1 MKRMV
6 IAIVICLVLVAGLVG
21 CTKVPESGTTD
32 SQAPETSAAAE
43 TSAAVSTETSAPA
56 ESTEEGL
63 HVVYIPIQTGNPYF
77 DPISQGLK
85 DVVEA
90 AGGTYETTA
99 ADVVDPTAQIPL
111 IKAQIQKGVDV
122 ICISPTSVDA
132 LNDVCDEAR
141 AAGITVIMLNDD
153 ITGNESHRDAC
164 VVGTDYDQIGYRSI
178 EIFKDI
184 MGGEGDFV
192 VISATTDSPFQNGQ
206 IAIYKE
212 MLEKPEY
219 AKLNLLEVVY
229 GNDEA
234 EKSLTEAQAAIQKY
248 DTLKGLICPTTVAY
262 IAACQAVENAGLSGK
277 VLVYGTAF
285 PNQAKEFLK
294 SGVSQGAILWDTYR
308 MGVVAGE
315 LCKAVKFDGFEIK
328 DGATF
333 TAGKYGDTAIGA
345 NNKIFGGPPLEL
357 TADNVDDYNF

>member
-1 MKRMV
+1 MKKV
-6 IAIVICLVLVAGLVG
+6 IWIVLCFALIAAGIAG
-21 CTKVPESGTTD
+21 CTK
-32 SQAPETSAAAE
+32 APAAETSAEAQTAE
-43 TSAAVSTETSAPA
+43 TSAAVSTDSGDDQTA
-56 ESTEEGL
+56 EKSL

-90 AGGTYETTA
+90 AGGVYETTA
-99 ADVVDPTAQIPL
+99 ADVVDPTAQTPL

-164 VVGTDYDQIGYRSI
+164 VVGTDYEQVGYRSI
-178 EIFKDI
+178 EVFNEI

-192 VISATTDSPFQNGQ
+192 VISATTDSPFQNMQ
-206 IAIYKE
+206 IGIYNE
-212 MLEKPEY
+212 MLATSEY
-219 AKLNLLEVVY
+219 SGLNLLEVVY
-229 GNDEA
+229 GNDEP

-248 DTLKGLICPTTVAY
+248 ENLKGLLCPTTVAY
-262 IAACQAVENAGLSGK
+262 IAACQAVENAGMAGEII
-277 VLVYGTAF
+277 VYGTAF
-285 PNQAKEFLK
+285 PNQCREFLK

-308 MGVVAGE
+308 MGAVAGE
-315 LCKAVKFDGFEIK
+315 LCKAVVFDGFVIEE
-328 DGATF
+328 GATF
-333 TAGKYGDTAIGA
+333 TAGDYGEVAIGA
-345 NNKIFGGPPLEL
+345 NNSIYGGPPLEL
-357 TADNVDDYNF
+357 YVDNVDDHNF